1 MAIKTMSAGN
11 GTGQWAEGWHELT
24 VRDAKYGTWNDKKYL
39 DVLFEG
45 YPDSFNLRIYEAVNK
60 ETHEEFALAKF
71 FKVLNAG
78 IIDKIKSPSGKE
90 AIQYDDAPE
99 GLNGKRFNGLFYK
112 DSSGYNKVSPRVA
125 PVKQTGKVISYTD
138 DDVGFWKKIAEKHRD
153 EFLLKDKSTNTE
165 NTTTTDEDIP
175 F

>member
-1 MAIKTMSAGN
+1 MAIKTMTAGA

-24 VRDAKYGTWNDKKYL
+24 VSEAKYGTWNDKKYL
-39 DVLFEG
+39 DVWFEG
-45 YPDSFNLRIYEAVNK
+45 YPSSFNVRLYEAVNK
-60 ETHEEFALAKF
+60 ETHEEFALATF

-90 AIQYDDAPE
+90 AIQYDDDVE
-99 GLNGKRFNGLFYK
+99 GLKGKRFNGLFYK

-125 PVKQTGKVISYTD
+125 PVKQTGSVISYTD
-138 DDVGFWKKIAEKHRD
+138 DDVGFWKKLAEKHRD
-153 EFLLKDKSTNTE
+153 EFLLKEKSADTE
-165 NTTTTDEDIP
+165 TATVTDEDVP